1 MPMMSICQPC
11 RRGTARERLRGEGR
25 RHGVP
30 IANPRCRG
38 RPAAIHRLRTAR
50 MCLPDMVRMLCQ
62 QGAPGRRGSGVQD
75 LVNSTKQFYS
85 FSRSASFITHKAHLD
100 AAGVVHGPHALHL
113 LVHHL
118 REPPAFPSIRKD
130 RASGKTGDRADGAR
144 GFSHQ
149 LSPRAQQK
157 PRGAAFR
164 APNLG
169 GGAEGDDGGEHVYET
184 DGLRLRGVAGLSL
197 CVSGFVRVAAATN
210 SNS

>member
-1 MPMMSICQPC
+1 MGGGGGEGGAGGWGTLPMMSICQPC

-118 REPPAFPSIRKD
+118 REPPALPGIRKD
-130 RASGKTGDRADGAR
+130 RRPCGRGWHSVSATDLRRGRSSSRGGRPAGRRTSGEEQKVTMVESMSTKRMDCACTGWR
-144 GFSHQ
+144 G
-149 LSPRAQQK
+149 
-157 PRGAAFR
+157 
-164 APNLG
+164 
-169 GGAEGDDGGEHVYET
+169 
-184 DGLRLRGVAGLSL
+184 
-197 CVSGFVRVAAATN
+197 
-210 SNS
+210 

>member
-1 MPMMSICQPC
+1 MPIHAAAARRPPSIVSAQ
-11 RRGTARERLRGEGR
+11 
-25 RHGVP
+25 HGCACP
-30 IANPRCRG
+30 TYC
-38 RPAAIHRLRTAR
+38 PAWCAY
-50 MCLPDMVRMLCQ
+50 
-62 QGAPGRRGSGVQD
+62 
-75 LVNSTKQFYS
+75 F
-85 FSRSASFITHKAHLD
+85 ASKAHLD

>member
-1 MPMMSICQPC
+1 MMSICQPC

-118 REPPAFPSIRKD
+118 REPPASPKIKKD
-130 RASGKTGDRADGAR
+130 RASRKTEHQERPETVRTGLAF
-144 GFSHQ
+144 GFSHRP
-149 LSPRAQQK
+149 SPRAQQQ
-157 PRGAAFR
+157 PRGPACR
-164 APNLG
+164 APHLG
-169 GGAEGDDGGEHVYET
+169 GGAEGDDGGEHVDET
-184 DGLRLRGVAGLSL
+184 DGLRLRGVAGFNFFE
-197 CVSGFVRVAAATN
+197 CVRVCA
-210 SNS
+210 